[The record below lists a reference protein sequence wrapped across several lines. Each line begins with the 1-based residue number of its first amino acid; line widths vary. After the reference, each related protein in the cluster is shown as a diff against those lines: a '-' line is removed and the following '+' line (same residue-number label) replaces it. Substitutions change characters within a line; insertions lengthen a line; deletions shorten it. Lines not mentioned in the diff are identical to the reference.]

1 MTTVYGV
8 TKYGAKHQI
17 ARQLRG
23 IHLIIFLS
31 FYLLSS
37 LLPLFPPSPFN
48 TGTIDIF
55 IKHFYINKYCNIN
68 ILCRY
73 TKFST
78 RIYLAC

>member
-23 IHLIIFLS
+23 IYLIIFSLS
-31 FYLLSS
+31 LSLPS
-37 LLPLFPPSPFN
+37 LLLH

-73 TKFST
+73 TKFSA